1 MCYHMEQNISV
12 VKRYYMYPLPQTIA
26 YYIIRVKR
34 GSSMKIALVSPYDW
48 NYPGGLR
55 DHILN
60 LSTQFIQ
67 MGHDVRILAP
77 GSGTKSSLS
86 EAHIYTLG
94 RTIPFP
100 FNGSIAR
107 ITFVPAMPWSVRRI
121 LQREHFDV
129 IHIHEPLVPS
139 LSLDVLR
146 YSRSLTVG
154 TFHAFALP
162 GMTSPPHLAYASA
175 YPFLR
180 RYFRRLAGRIAVSN
194 AAYQFISH
202 YFPADYRIIP
212 NGIDLQRF
220 NLHTM
225 PLPQFMDRKWN
236 ILFVGRFEKRKGV
249 KYLLRAIPAIRERHP
264 NTRFIF
270 VGEGRTRTSFQRL
283 VEQAGWPDVIFTGY
297 VSDEEK
303 LRYFASSH
311 VFCAP
316 ATGGES
322 MGIVLLESMASG
334 TPVVASN
341 IQGYSTVV
349 TSGVDG
355 LLTTPCDSEE
365 LARAVSSLLANEPLR
380 QRLIH
385 TGLQKV
391 RNYAWSQVALRIMD
405 YYHRLL
411 DERQTG

>member
-1 MCYHMEQNISV
+1 MIQV
-12 VKRYYMYPLPQTIA
+12 
-26 YYIIRVKR
+26 
-34 GSSMKIALVSPYDW
+34 MKIALVSPYDW
-48 NYPGGLR
+48 NYPGGVR
-55 DHILN
+55 NHILN
-60 LSTQFIQ
+60 LSEQFIQ

-77 GSGTKSSLS
+77 GSGIKSNLL
-86 EAHIYTLG
+86 EDHIYNIG
-94 RTIPFP
+94 RTIPFY

-107 ITFVPAMPWSVRRI
+107 VTFIPDLTRGVRRI

-146 YSRSLTVG
+146 LSRTLTIG
-154 TFHAFALP
+154 TFHAFAQP
-162 GMTSPPHLAYASA
+162 GITSAPHLAYASA
-175 YPFLR
+175 NPFLH
-180 RYFRRLAGRIAVSN
+180 RYFRRLAGRIAVSH

-202 YFPADYRIIP
+202 YFPADYSIIP

-220 NLHTM
+220 NLHNAPM
-225 PLPQFMDRKWN
+225 PQYMDDKWN
-236 ILFVGRFEKRKGV
+236 ILFVGRFETRKGA

-270 VGEGRTRTSFQRL
+270 VGEGRPRAGFQRL
-283 VEQAGWPDVIFTGY
+283 VEQAGWPDVVFTGY
-297 VSDEEK
+297 VSDDEK

-316 ATGGES
+316 AIGNES

-334 TPVVASN
+334 TPIVASN
-341 IQGYSTVV
+341 IPGYTTVV

-355 LLTTPCDSEE
+355 LLISPRHSEE
-365 LARAVSSLLANEPLR
+365 LASAVSSLLENEPLR

-385 TGLQKV
+385 AGLQKV
-391 RNYAWSQVALRIMD
+391 REYAWPQVAHRIKD
-405 YYHRLL
+405 YYYRLL
-411 DERQTG
+411 DERKM

>member
-1 MCYHMEQNISV
+1 
-12 VKRYYMYPLPQTIA
+12 
-26 YYIIRVKR
+26 
-34 GSSMKIALVSPYDW
+34 MKIAQVSPYDW

-60 LSTQFIQ
+60 LSNQFIQ

-77 GSGTKSSLS
+77 GTKGTLS
-86 EAHIYTLG
+86 EDHIYAIG
-94 RTIPFP
+94 RTIPLP

-107 ITFVPAMPWSVRRI
+107 IRLVPDLTWSVRRI

-146 YSRSLTVG
+146 LSRTLTIG
-154 TFHAFALP
+154 TFHAFAQSDI
-162 GMTSPPHLAYASA
+162 TSLPHLAYASTH
-175 YPFLR
+175 PFLR
-180 RYFRRLAGRIAVSN
+180 RYFHRLDGRIAVSN

-202 YFPADYRIIP
+202 YFPTDYRIIP

-220 NLHTM
+220 NPHIA
-225 PLPQFMDRKWN
+225 PLPQFIDDKRN

-249 KYLLRAIPAIRERHP
+249 RYLLRAIPAIRERHP

-270 VGEGRTRTSFQRL
+270 VGEGRPRTGFQHF
-283 VEQAGWPDVIFTGY
+283 VEQMGWPDVVFTGY
-297 VSDEEK
+297 VSDDEK

-334 TPVVASN
+334 TPIVASN
-341 IQGYSTVV
+341 SQGYATVV

-355 LLTTPCDSEE
+355 LLTTSRNSEE
-365 LARAVSSLLANEPLR
+365 LANAVSSLLENEPLR

-385 TGLQKV
+385 AGLQKV
-391 RNYAWSQVALRIMD
+391 RDYVWPQVAHRVMD
-405 YYHRLL
+405 YYCRLL
-411 DERQTG
+411 DERQMV

>member
-1 MCYHMEQNISV
+1 
-12 VKRYYMYPLPQTIA
+12 
-26 YYIIRVKR
+26 
-34 GSSMKIALVSPYDW
+34 MKIALVSPYDW

-60 LSTQFIQ
+60 LSDQFIQ
-67 MGHDVRILAP
+67 MGHDVHILAP
-77 GSGTKSSLS
+77 GSSTKGNLS
-86 EAHIYTLG
+86 RAHIYNIG

-107 ITFVPAMPWSVRRI
+107 ITFVPTLIWGVRRV
-121 LQREHFDV
+121 LQREQFDV
-129 IHIHEPLVPS
+129 IHLHEPLVPS

-146 YSRSLTVG
+146 YSRALTIG
-154 TFHAFALP
+154 TFHAFAQS
-162 GMTSPPHLAYASA
+162 GMTSPPNLAYASA

-180 RYFRRLAGRIAVSN
+180 RYFRRLAGRIAVST

-212 NGIDLQRF
+212 NGIDLQRY
-220 NLHTM
+220 NLQIA
-225 PLPQFMDRKWN
+225 PWPQFMDGKRN
-236 ILFVGRFEKRKGV
+236 ILFVGRFEKRKGA
-249 KYLLRAIPAIRERHP
+249 KYLLRAIPIIRERHP
-264 NTRFIF
+264 DTRFIF
-270 VGEGRTRTSFQRL
+270 VGEGRSRAGFQRL
-283 VEQAGWPDVIFTGY
+283 VEQAGWSDVIFTGY
-297 VSDEEK
+297 VSDDEK

-322 MGIVLLESMASG
+322 MGVVLLESMASG
-334 TPVVASN
+334 TPIVASD
-341 IQGYSTVV
+341 IQGYTTVV

-355 LLTTPCDSEE
+355 LLTAPRDSGA
-365 LARAVSSLLANEPLR
+365 LARSVSSLLDNELLR

-385 TGLQKV
+385 AGLQKV
-391 RNYAWSQVALRIMD
+391 RDYAWPQVARRIED
-405 YYHRLL
+405 YYYWLL

>member
-1 MCYHMEQNISV
+1 
-12 VKRYYMYPLPQTIA
+12 
-26 YYIIRVKR
+26 
-34 GSSMKIALVSPYDW
+34 MKIAQVSPYDW

-60 LSTQFIQ
+60 LSNQFIQ
-67 MGHDVRILAP
+67 MGHDVHILAP
-77 GSGTKSSLS
+77 GSGTKGTLS
-86 EAHIYTLG
+86 DAHIYNIG

-100 FNGSIAR
+100 INGSIAR
-107 ITFVPAMPWSVRRI
+107 ISVVPDLTWSVRHI

-146 YSRSLTVG
+146 LSRTLTIG
-154 TFHAFALP
+154 TFHAFAQSDI
-162 GMTSPPHLAYASA
+162 TSLPHLAYASA
-175 YPFLR
+175 YPFLSH
-180 RYFRRLAGRIAVSN
+180 YFRRLDGRIAVSN

-202 YFPADYRIIP
+202 YFPSDYRIIP
-212 NGIDLQRF
+212 NGIDLQHF
-220 NLHTM
+220 NSHIA
-225 PLPQFMDRKWN
+225 PLPQFVDDKWN

-249 KYLLRAIPAIRERHP
+249 RYLLRAIPAIRERHP

-270 VGEGRTRTSFQRL
+270 VGEGRSRSSFQHL
-283 VEQAGWPDVIFTGY
+283 VEQVGWPDVVFTGY
-297 VSDEEK
+297 VSDNEK
-303 LRYFASSH
+303 PRYFASSH

-316 ATGGES
+316 ATGSES

-341 IQGYSTVV
+341 IQGYATVV

-355 LLTTPCDSEE
+355 LLTPPRDSEG
-365 LARAVSSLLANEPLR
+365 LASAVSSLLESEPLR

-385 TGLQKV
+385 AGLQKV
-391 RNYAWSQVALRIMD
+391 RDYVWPQVAHSIMD
-405 YYHRLL
+405 YYRRLL

>member
-1 MCYHMEQNISV
+1 
-12 VKRYYMYPLPQTIA
+12 
-26 YYIIRVKR
+26 
-34 GSSMKIALVSPYDW
+34 MKIAQVSPYDW

-60 LSTQFIQ
+60 LSRQFMH

-77 GSGTKSSLS
+77 SSGTKSKLS
-86 EAHIYTLG
+86 EAPIYNIG

-107 ITFVPAMPWSVRRI
+107 ITFVPALTWSVRRI

-129 IHIHEPLVPS
+129 IHVHEPLVPS
-139 LSLDVLR
+139 LSLNVLR
-146 YSRSLTVG
+146 LSHTLTIG
-154 TFHAFALP
+154 TFHAFARP
-162 GMTSPPHLAYASA
+162 GMASPPHLAYASA
-175 YPFLR
+175 HPFLL
-180 RYFRRLAGRIAVSN
+180 RYFRRLAGRIAVSH

-212 NGIDLQRF
+212 NGIDLQHF
-220 NLHTM
+220 NMHVA
-225 PLPQFMDRKWN
+225 PLPQFMDDRRN
-236 ILFVGRFEKRKGV
+236 ILFVGRFEKRKGA

-270 VGEGRTRTSFQRL
+270 VGEGRCRVGFQRF
-283 VEQAGWPDVIFTGY
+283 VEQAGWTDVIFTGY

-303 LRYFASSH
+303 PRYFASSH
-311 VFCAP
+311 VFCSP

-341 IQGYSTVV
+341 IQGYTTVV

-355 LLTTPCDSEE
+355 LLTPPRDSEQ
-365 LARAVSSLLANEPLR
+365 LASAVSSLLENEPLR
-380 QRLIH
+380 QQLIN

-391 RNYAWSQVALRIMD
+391 RDYAWSQVAHRIMD
-405 YYHRLL
+405 YYRRLL
-411 DERQTG
+411 DERK

>member
-1 MCYHMEQNISV
+1 
-12 VKRYYMYPLPQTIA
+12 
-26 YYIIRVKR
+26 
-34 GSSMKIALVSPYDW
+34 MKIAQVSPYDW
-48 NYPGGLR
+48 NYPGGIR
-55 DHILN
+55 DHVLN
-60 LSTQFIQ
+60 LSEQFIQ
-67 MGHDVRILAP
+67 MGHDVHILAP
-77 GSGTKSSLS
+77 GSVTKGTLSKS
-86 EAHIYTLG
+86 HIYTIG

-107 ITFVPAMPWSVRRI
+107 ISLIPDLTWSVRRI

-139 LSLDVLR
+139 ISLAVLR
-146 YSRSLTVG
+146 LSRSLTIG
-154 TFHAFALP
+154 TFHAFAQSDI
-162 GMTSPPHLAYASA
+162 TSLPHLAYTSA
-175 YPFLR
+175 HPLLH
-180 RYFRRLAGRIAVSN
+180 RYFRRLDGRIAVSN

-220 NLHTM
+220 NPHIV
-225 PLPQFMDRKWN
+225 PLPQFMDGKWN

-249 KYLLRAIPAIRERHP
+249 RYLLRAIPAIRERHP

-270 VGEGRTRTSFQRL
+270 VGDGRPRAGFQHL
-283 VEQAGWPDVIFTGY
+283 VVQTEWPDVVFTGY
-297 VSDEEK
+297 VSDDEK

-322 MGIVLLESMASG
+322 MGIVLLESMAAG

-341 IQGYSTVV
+341 IQGYATVV

-355 LLTTPCDSEE
+355 LLTTPRDSEE
-365 LARAVSSLLANEPLR
+365 LANAVSSLLENEPLR
-380 QRLIH
+380 QQLICA
-385 TGLQKV
+385 GLQKV
-391 RNYAWSQVALRIMD
+391 RDYVWPQVAHRIMD
-405 YYHRLL
+405 YYCRLL